1 MCGFGSMS
9 RGVDVVERKDKL
21 VVLDIRDSPW
31 FDGPGRTIIEV
42 AAGLRQQN
50 IDIKIATF
58 RSAETRESDY
68 LTKAKE
74 RGLEC
79 VEITES
85 KTLDFSI
92 IGQIL
97 DYNETTPIDVIH
109 THDLRSNLFGLIA
122 AHKLK
127 VPIVST
133 AHGWVANTLKRKLL
147 LFIDKLLL
155 AYFFDLV
162 ITVSDKTQSKLK
174 KIHPFAKHFV
184 TVRNA
189 LDTQHYRIEESG
201 ELRRSLGVSKD
212 TALIGKIG
220 RLSPEKRQDQ
230 LLHSIKLLVDEGYRL
245 KLLLIGIGPE
255 EENLRRLTENLSLED
270 VVEFAGFIKDMQPV
284 YSELDLVIQASST
297 EGMPNVVLESMLMR
311 VPIIATDV
319 GGTSEIIDSDLV
331 GTLIEA
337 DNREEMTDSIR
348 SFLDSPQSY
357 IEKTDKAERRIREEF
372 DSNIRLA
379 RMAEVYNSIL

>member
-1 MCGFGSMS
+1 M
-9 RGVDVVERKDKL
+9 DERKDKL
-21 VVLDIRDSPW
+21 VILDIRDSPW
-31 FDGPGRTIIEV
+31 YDGPGRTIIEV

-50 IDIKIATF
+50 IEIKIATF
-58 RSAETRESDY
+58 KSKEKTDSDY
-68 LTKAKE
+68 LVQAKK
-74 RGLEC
+74 RGLDC
-79 VEITES
+79 FEITES

-97 DYNETTPIDVIH
+97 KYNETTPIDVIH

-122 AHKLK
+122 ARKLK

-133 AHGWVANTLKRKLL
+133 AHGWVANSLKRRLL
-147 LFIDKLLL
+147 LFVDKLML
-155 AYFFDLV
+155 AYLFDLV

-174 KIHPFAKHFV
+174 RIQPFSSHFI

-189 LDTQHYRIEESG
+189 LDTQHYHIEEG
-201 ELRRSLGVSKD
+201 DELRQSLGVSGD
-212 TALIGKIG
+212 TTLIGKIG

-230 LLHSIKLLVDEGYRL
+230 LLYSIKPLVDEGYKM

-255 EENLRRLTENLSLED
+255 EENLRQLTENLGLQD
-270 VVEFAGFIKDMQPV
+270 VVVFAGFIKDMQPV

-337 DNREEMTDSIR
+337 DNRQQMTDSIR
-348 SFLDSPQSY
+348 SFLDSPQHY
-357 IEKTDKAERRIREEF
+357 LDKTGKAEQRIREEF

>member
-230 LLHSIKLLVDEGYRL
+230 LLHSIKLLVDEGYQL

-255 EENLRRLTENLSLED
+255 EENLRRLTENLGLED

-337 DNREEMTDSIR
+337 DNREEMTNSIR

>member
-1 MCGFGSMS
+1 MI
-9 RGVDVVERKDKL
+9 RGKVVDERKDKL
-21 VVLDIRDSPW
+21 VILDIRDSPW
-31 FDGPGRTIIEV
+31 YDGPGRTIIEV

-50 IDIKIATF
+50 IEIKIATF
-58 RSAETRESDY
+58 KSEDKSDSDY
-68 LTKAKE
+68 LTQAKK
-74 RGLEC
+74 RGLDC
-79 VEITES
+79 FEITES

-97 DYNETTPIDVIH
+97 KYHETTPIDVIH

-122 AHKLK
+122 ARKLK
-127 VPIVST
+127 IPVVST
-133 AHGWVANTLKRKLL
+133 AHGWVANSLKRRLL
-147 LFIDKLLL
+147 LFIDKLML

-174 KIHPFAKHFV
+174 RIQPFSKHFV

-189 LDTQHYRIEESG
+189 LDTQHYRIEEG
-201 ELRRSLGVSKD
+201 DKLRRSLGVSGD
-212 TALIGKIG
+212 TTLIGKIG

-230 LLHSIKLLVDEGYRL
+230 LLYSIKPLVDEGYKV

-255 EENLRRLTENLSLED
+255 EENLRKLTESLGLQD
-270 VVEFAGFIKDMQPV
+270 VVVFAGFIKDMQPV

-337 DNREEMTDSIR
+337 DNRQQMTDSIR
-348 SFLDSPQSY
+348 SFLDSPQQY
-357 IEKTDKAERRIREEF
+357 LDKTDKAEQRIREEF

>member
-1 MCGFGSMS
+1 MS
-9 RGVDVVERKDKL
+9 RGMDVDERKDKL
-21 VVLDIRDSPW
+21 VILDIRDSPW
-31 FDGPGRTIIEV
+31 YDGPGRTIIEV

-50 IDIKIATF
+50 FEIKIATF
-58 RSAETRESDY
+58 RSEEKSDSDY
-68 LTKAKE
+68 LTKAKQ
-74 RGLEC
+74 RGLDC
-79 VEITES
+79 FEIIES

-97 DYNETTPIDVIH
+97 EYNETTPIDVIH

-122 AHKLK
+122 ARKLQ

-133 AHGWVANTLKRKLL
+133 AHGWVANSLKRKLL

-155 AYFFDLV
+155 AYLFDLV
-162 ITVSDKTQSKLK
+162 ITVSDKTQSRLK
-174 KIHPFAKHFV
+174 KINPFSKHLV

-189 LDTQHYRIEESG
+189 LDTQHYHIEERDN
-201 ELRRSLGVSKD
+201 LRQSLGVSKD
-212 TALIGKIG
+212 TVLIGKIG

-230 LLHSIKLLVDEGYRL
+230 LLRSIKPLVDEGYKL

-255 EENLRRLTENLSLED
+255 EENLRHLTESLGLQD
-270 VVEFAGFIKDMQPV
+270 VVEFVGFIKDMQPV
-284 YSELDLVIQASST
+284 YNELDLVIQASST

-319 GGTSEIIDSDLV
+319 GGTSEIIDSDQV

-337 DNREEMTDSIR
+337 DNRQQLIDSIR
-348 SFLDSPQSY
+348 SFLDSPQQY
-357 IEKTDKAERRIREEF
+357 LDKTGKAEQRIREEF